1 MIPFCNISLEKENI
15 VAMVEALNPPFYCS
29 NLKSK
34 ELGER
39 VAQFVNRKYAVV
51 FDNSFTAFVGI
62 LKALKL
68 DKNDEVVLSPMSLR
82 LNASYILEYIGLVP
96 VYADVERW
104 FFTIDP
110 KRLGNVINEKTKA
123 IIVSNSLGVV
133 ADFDAISET
142 TTKYGIPI
150 IEDSRETFGTIY
162 KNKRAGAIGDISIVE
177 FSETSF
183 VRGKCSVVLTDDKHL
198 YENINKFR
206 QVIGS
211 ADSLNASITLS
222 YFKDFNIKNQKLE
235 YIAAFYE
242 KHLSPIEGIKCQYFP
257 EYVKEKYWNYF
268 AIHLG
273 KRYPQEARD
282 IIVNLLID
290 DGIEVKPYPTSID
303 ITLGKP
309 LSHLHIAHD
318 VSQRAILLP
327 FHEGLDEE
335 DLKFIVDRV
344 KEHVVQV
351 GAGSRDH

>member
-1 MIPFCNISLEKENI
+1 MIPFCNISLDKENI

-39 VAQFVNRKYAVV
+39 VANFVGRKYAVV
-51 FDNSFTAFVGI
+51 FDNSFLAFIGI

-68 DKNDEVVLSPMSLR
+68 EKNDEVVISPMSLH
-82 LNASYILEYIGLVP
+82 LNVSYVLEYMGLVP
-96 VYADVERW
+96 AYADVERW

-110 KRLGNVINEKTKA
+110 KRLGNVVSEKTKA
-123 IIVSNSLGVV
+123 LIVPNSLGVV
-133 ADFDAISET
+133 ADFDSILEVT
-142 TTKYGIPI
+142 QKYGIPI
-150 IEDSRETFGTIY
+150 VEDSRETFGSVY
-162 KNKRAGAIGDISIVE
+162 KNKRAGAFGDVSIIE

-183 VRGKCSVVLTDDKHL
+183 VSGKCSVVLTDDKFI
-198 YENINKFR
+198 YEYLTKFR
-206 QVIGS
+206 QLIGNN
-211 ADSLNASITLS
+211 DSLNASLTLS

-235 YIAAFYE
+235 NIASFYE
-242 KHLSPIEGIKCQYFP
+242 KNLSPIEGIKCQYFP
-257 EYVKEKYWNYF
+257 EYIKEKYWNYF

-303 ITLGKP
+303 ITLGRP
-309 LSHLHIAHD
+309 LPHLHIAHD

-327 FHEGLDEE
+327 FHEGLDDE
-335 DLKFIVDRV
+335 DLQFIVDRV